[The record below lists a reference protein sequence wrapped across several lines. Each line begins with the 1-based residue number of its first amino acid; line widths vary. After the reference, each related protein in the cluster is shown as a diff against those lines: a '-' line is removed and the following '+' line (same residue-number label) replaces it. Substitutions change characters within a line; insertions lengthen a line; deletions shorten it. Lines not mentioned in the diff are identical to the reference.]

1 MQSKMSIES
10 EARGPAWR
18 TRWGASK
25 HESLRFTCLRRRMVC
40 GGTSETMCERRLSGR
55 SSKPFG
61 VNGEFMSCLFGAIE
75 RWGVVSLV
83 FWI

>member
-1 MQSKMSIES
+1 
-10 EARGPAWR
+10 
-18 TRWGASK
+18 
-25 HESLRFTCLRRRMVC
+25 MVC